1 MGQEMIDKKKEEIK
15 NRRRSRSRASES
27 EDRSQDTEY
36 SKPQIKR
43 RFTEGSPAET
53 AKPGNGREE
62 ASLIAPSSDS
72 SINVAKVETQEI
84 FPDSTE
90 DVTIGIKE
98 TTSQDDSKAAIDVK
112 VKAEEEPKETNVQPE
127 ESLD

>member
-1 MGQEMIDKKKEEIK
+1 MG
-15 NRRRSRSRASES
+15 
-27 EDRSQDTEY
+27 
-36 SKPQIKR
+36 
-43 RFTEGSPAET
+43 
-53 AKPGNGREE
+53 GNGREE

-112 VKAEEEPKETNVQPE
+112 IKAEEEPKETNVQPE
-127 ESLD
+127 ENLDSKDKLKNPRGRSRSHSKSAERKKDRA

>member
-1 MGQEMIDKKKEEIK
+1 M
-15 NRRRSRSRASES
+15 
-27 EDRSQDTEY
+27 
-36 SKPQIKR
+36 KR
-43 RFTEGSPAET
+43 RFTEGSTAET
-53 AKPGNGREE
+53 AQPGNGREE

-112 VKAEEEPKETNVQPE
+112 IKAEEEPKESNAQPE
-127 ESLD
+127 ENLGGTFSSKY